1 VSKGCAIWAIMERQ
15 GWCCSA
21 VKFTIMK
28 NQWLLNSGFL
38 IPIIF
43 WTTILICGFLTP
55 GYYHTT
61 RMLSEL
67 GEIGTKTQHLFTI
80 GLVLSSIFSIF
91 FNIGLFRI
99 CKIIGLNIIPV
110 LILWTFSFSI
120 LCAGLFSYPHWLH
133 GLLGSPSIILFLS
146 PMTALIFWKTNMIS
160 NIKIISLLTLLIMSL
175 GFLIFSPNI
184 LTDYFGIKQRFFHL
198 GWTVWFLCLTFIFI
212 GINKRL
218 KING

>member
-1 VSKGCAIWAIMERQ
+1 LRYLGYNGASRLVLLSSKIHNYEKSMASQFWI
-15 GWCCSA
+15 S
-21 VKFTIMK
+21 
-28 NQWLLNSGFL
+28 NSNH
-38 IPIIF
+38 
-43 WTTILICGFLTP
+43 ILD
-55 GYYHTT
+55 YYSD
-61 RMLSEL
+61 LWVFNSWILSYSEL